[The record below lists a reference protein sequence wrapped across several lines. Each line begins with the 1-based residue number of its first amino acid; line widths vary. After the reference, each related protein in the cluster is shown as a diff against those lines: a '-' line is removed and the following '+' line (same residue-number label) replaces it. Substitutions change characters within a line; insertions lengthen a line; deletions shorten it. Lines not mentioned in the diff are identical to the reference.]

1 LCGEKTHL
9 GDKMNFGPLAGAL
22 FLSVALG
29 IPYAEAA
36 PGYATANVNL
46 RAGPD
51 TDYPSVGVIPDSDP
65 IDVKGCLRD
74 ESWCDVVW
82 AGNRG
87 WVFSEY
93 LAMDY
98 RGDMRPL
105 PDLGVAAFGI
115 PVITFAAADYW
126 NHYYVGR
133 PWYAQRKRWF
143 AYKPR
148 PRPGWHAPPPGP
160 RKAGWWRAG
169 GYKSPTGM
177 KAPPPDHGWRPH
189 KNGRHDSKPN
199 DHKGPGDHGRHDDR
213 KRP

>member
-1 LCGEKTHL
+1 MK
-9 GDKMNFGPLAGAL
+9 FGLLTGAL

-29 IPYAEAA
+29 IPCAEAA

-46 RAGPD
+46 RSGPD
-51 TDYPSVGVIPDSDP
+51 TDYPSVGIIPESDP
-65 IDVKGCLRD
+65 IDVRGCLRD

-93 LAMDY
+93 LAMNY

-115 PVITFAAADYW
+115 PIVGFAAADYW
-126 NHYYVGR
+126 SHYYVGR
-133 PWYAQRKRWF
+133 PWYAQRDRWY

-160 RKAGWWRAG
+160 RHAGWWRTG

-177 KAPPPDHGWRPH
+177 KPPLDHGWKPH
-189 KNGRHDSKPN
+189 PRQHDGQPPG
-199 DHKGPGDHGRHDDR
+199 HRPGDKRHDDHR
-213 KRP
+213 RP